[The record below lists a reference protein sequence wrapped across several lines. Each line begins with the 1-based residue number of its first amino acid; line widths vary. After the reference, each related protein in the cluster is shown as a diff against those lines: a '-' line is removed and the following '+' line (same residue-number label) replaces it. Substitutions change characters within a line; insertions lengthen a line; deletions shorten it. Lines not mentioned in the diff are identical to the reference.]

1 MAQQIYQRLFFGY
14 STQDTNVKNQQF
26 ADVELIKRDLINAF
40 YTRPG
45 ERVMMPTWGCAIW
58 NLLYEPFDEFTKQS
72 VIDEV
77 NRVVATDPRVQ
88 ATNVVVSVYD
98 QGMQIQMDL
107 YYVPLNV
114 IDTFSLDFDKRTA
127 EAY

>member
-1 MAQQIYQRLFFGY
+1 MAQQLYQRLFYGY
-14 STQDTNVKNQQF
+14 STVDSSVKNQQF
-26 ADVELIKRDLINAF
+26 ADVELIQRDLINAF

-45 ERVMMPTWGCAIW
+45 ERVMMPTYGCAIW
-58 NLLYEPFDEFTKQS
+58 NLLYEPFDALTQQS

-88 ATNVVVSVYD
+88 ATNVIVSIYEH
-98 QGMQIQMDL
+98 GMQIQVDL

-114 IDTFSLDFDKRTA
+114 YQTFSLDFDKRTA
-127 EAY
+127 ESY

>member
-1 MAQQIYQRLFFGY
+1 MAQQLYQRLFYGY
-14 STQDTNVKNQQF
+14 STVDTNVKNQQF
-26 ADVELIKRDLINAF
+26 SDIDLIQRDLINAF

-58 NLLYEPFDEFTKQS
+58 NLLYEPFDAFTQQS

-88 ATNVVVSVYD
+88 ANNVTVTVYD

-114 IDTFSLDFDKRTA
+114 VQTFSLDFDKRTA

>member
-1 MAQQIYQRLFFGY
+1 MAQQLYQRFFYGY
-14 STQDTNVKNQQF
+14 STVDTNVKNQQF
-26 ADVELIKRDLINAF
+26 ADIDLIQRDLINAF

-58 NLLYEPFDEFTKQS
+58 NLLYEPFDAFTQQS
-72 VIDEV
+72 IIDEV
-77 NRVVATDPRVQ
+77 NRVVSTDPRVQ
-88 ATNVVVSVYD
+88 ANNVTVSVYD
-98 QGMQIQMDL
+98 QGMQVQMDL

-114 IDTFSLDFDKRTA
+114 AQTFSLDFDKRTA